1 MEVALNP
8 HGSRVI
14 QKLFGRIY
22 VYQDIINKFNE
33 CLQNWMLEIFLNQ
46 SSTYIIITYISY
58 IKYPN
63 NQLIYSFIVQ
73 NIYYIATHKHSCCTL
88 QKCLEEGNDIQRQEI
103 LISLAY
109 ISNQLFNDQFGNYAV
124 QFALSLKN
132 EVANRIIVS
141 QYLNEFQKNI
151 SNRISS
157 NVYEKI
163 LEFCDFQTKQ
173 NIIKSLCNFETVKS
187 LLYNSYGNY
196 VLQKTILSANEPYR
210 SMYIQFLAPLIE
222 GLKNLP
228 NGYIIIHK
236 ILNQFPELQNFSNN
250 NLKSNK
256 NCKNFN
262 INNNIVNSMKGFN
275 ISNNSNIK
283 KNNKKVK
290 KDKNNNNNFN
300 NEKEE

>member
-1 MEVALNP
+1 MLDNN
-8 HGSRVI
+8 
-14 QKLFGRIY
+14 QYFFGY
-22 VYQDIINKFNE
+22 SQ
-33 CLQNWMLEIFLNQ
+33 
-46 SSTYIIITYISY
+46 

-163 LEFCDFQTKQ
+163 NT
-173 NIIKSLCNFETVKS
+173 
-187 LLYNSYGNY
+187 
-196 VLQKTILSANEPYR
+196 
-210 SMYIQFLAPLIE
+210 
-222 GLKNLP
+222 
-228 NGYIIIHK
+228 
-236 ILNQFPELQNFSNN
+236 
-250 NLKSNK
+250 
-256 NCKNFN
+256 
-262 INNNIVNSMKGFN
+262 
-275 ISNNSNIK
+275 
-283 KNNKKVK
+283 
-290 KDKNNNNNFN
+290 
-300 NEKEE
+300 